1 MTELRLEGLGR
12 TYPAAVPVQALR
24 EATLT
29 IHQGDFVAVEGPSG
43 AGKSTLL
50 NLLALLD
57 TPTSGSYFI
66 DGRPTVALSDSEAAR
81 MRAHTFGFVFQSFH
95 LIAHRSAVE
104 NVMLGMAYQGA
115 SPAQARQRALQA
127 LDFVALSQRSDMAVG
142 QLSGGERQRVAIARA
157 VSAGAPVLLADEP
170 TGNLDTASSQVIM
183 DLLQELSQR
192 GTTVVI
198 VTHDP
203 LVAARARRR
212 IHVVDGRVSEAR
224 TDALPELAYLPPTFT
239 DPVPWG
245 HRGPEREGGSTVV
258 LRPARALEEESLRVR
273 RDDALPA
280 VDAPDVVAGE
290 GVSSMEGRR
299 PSHVAW
305 PMMLHDVAQALV
317 TEPGRTARL
326 VGVVLV
332 AVMLTLTMTG
342 LAYSARYQVSATFD
356 AQRNRRVAVGVT
368 DDGQEIG
375 PAQVAGQ
382 PDRDALARVAA
393 VSGVEEVMA
402 LSAHGDVSIT
412 TDPRVAPAPLP
423 LYGVTAGTDLPHLLT
438 VQDAAPGMD
447 LRVGLGRGQA
457 LVGAGAAAKIGL
469 GPLEGSPTIWVDG
482 APYEV
487 TGIVSEAGVRP
498 ELLSAVILSQEQASE
513 VDAAT
518 DVGIEVWVQPGA
530 AQAVGKVAALAWLP
544 TLADHT
550 TTVAPPDPQA
560 MRAELESNVRT
571 ILLTLTLVA
580 VLAGLLTL
588 SSAMNTAVQARQ
600 GELALRRAMGARRVH
615 LRVLIAGE
623 AVLVGLAGGA
633 LGSIAGVL
641 AVLGVTILQR
651 WQPVLEPLSVPM
663 GLLVGVCTGLVSS
676 LLAARRASRIDP
688 AAALR

>member
-1 MTELRLEGLGR
+1 MTQLRLEGLGR

-24 EATLT
+24 GATLT
-29 IHQGDFVAVEGPSG
+29 IHQGDFVAIEGPSG

-57 TPTSGSYFI
+57 SPTSGSYLI
-66 DGRPTVALSDSEAAR
+66 DGCPTAGLSDSEAAR
-81 MRAHTFGFVFQSFH
+81 TRAHTFGFIFQSFH
-95 LIAHRSAVE
+95 LIAHRSALE
-104 NVMLGMAYQGA
+104 NVMLGMAYQGS
-115 SPAQARQRALQA
+115 SPAQARQQALQA
-127 LDFVALSQRSDMAVG
+127 LEFVGLSPRSDMAVG

-170 TGNLDTASSQVIM
+170 TGNLDTASSSAIM
-183 DLLQELSQR
+183 DLLQALSRR
-192 GTTVVI
+192 GTTVVV

-212 IHVVDGRVSEAR
+212 IRVVDGRVSEAQA
-224 TDALPELAYLPPTFT
+224 DGLPALAVCPPAVT
-239 DPVPWG
+239 DPVPCAP
-245 HRGPEREGGSTVV
+245 RGPECEGGSALL
-258 LRPARALEEESLRVR
+258 LRPARVSEELFRAR
-273 RDDALPA
+273 ADDGLPA
-280 VDAPDVVAGE
+280 GGDPDVAAGD
-290 GVSSMEGRR
+290 GVSNMEGRR

-305 PMMLHDVAQALV
+305 PMMLHDVVQALV
-317 TEPGRTARL
+317 TEPGRMARL

-342 LAYSARYQVSATFD
+342 LAYSARYQVSDTFD

-368 DDGQEIG
+368 EDGQETG
-375 PAQVAGQ
+375 PAQVADQ
-382 PDRDALARVAA
+382 PDRHGLERVAA

-402 LSAHGDVSIT
+402 LSAHGDVSVT
-412 TDPRVAPAPLP
+412 TDPRVTQAPVP
-423 LYGVTAGTDLPHLLT
+423 LYGVTAVTDLPHLLT
-438 VQDAAPGMD
+438 VQDGALGMD
-447 LRVGLGRGQA
+447 LRAGLGRGQA
-457 LVGAGAAAKIGL
+457 LVGVGAAAKIGL
-469 GPLEGSPTIWVDG
+469 GPLDGSPTIWVDG

-487 TGIVSEAGVRP
+487 AGLVSEAGVRP

-513 VDAAT
+513 IDAAS
-518 DVGIEVWVQPGA
+518 DAGIEVWVRPGA
-530 AQAVGKVAALAWLP
+530 AQGVGKVVAAAWLP

-623 AVLVGLAGGA
+623 AVLVGLVGGI
-633 LGSIAGVL
+633 LGSVGGVL
-641 AVLGVTILQR
+641 AVLAVTILQR
-651 WQPVLEPLSVPM
+651 WQPVLEPLSVPL
-663 GLLVGVCTGLVSS
+663 GLVVGVCTGLVAS
-676 LLAARRASRIDP
+676 LLAARRASCIDP
-688 AAALR
+688 AVALR